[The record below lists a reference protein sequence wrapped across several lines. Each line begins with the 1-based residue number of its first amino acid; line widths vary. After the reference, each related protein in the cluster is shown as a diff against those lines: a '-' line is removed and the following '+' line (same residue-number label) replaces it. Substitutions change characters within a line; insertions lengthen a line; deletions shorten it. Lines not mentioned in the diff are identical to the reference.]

1 MGESSALHSSQRSA
15 VERRRA
21 NCLRK
26 DGVLTAFVST
36 SETSGMVKVSP
47 TQAGGKCGMLGWI
60 GPRFSKLTPLASL
73 AVRVG
78 LCLTGVLRG
87 PDGAS
92 LFRISVTMKIVLS

>member
-1 MGESSALHSSQRSA
+1 
-15 VERRRA
+15 
-21 NCLRK
+21 
-26 DGVLTAFVST
+26 
-36 SETSGMVKVSP
+36 
-47 TQAGGKCGMLGWI
+47 MLGWI

-92 LFRISVTMKIVLS
+92 LFRISVIMKILLSGRMLLEDDKIGACVRLDTGIL